1 MQAEAVRGEVHLGPR
16 KKDSRIEAAGESP
29 EKLQRRDAPRRI
41 HEEVRDTD
49 RGRVGVGAPHR
60 VAGGGLLEADR
71 RRGVREPS
79 GGDPAR
85 HEDGARMGRSLAVVR
100 RLHRPAGGRRV
111 VDERESGRGEGV
123 ASVSRARREE
133 RVSFV
138 AEEGGREAA
147 HNRRRDVR
155 VQKQVAARGRERP
168 AAKREEGAVH
178 RLVREAREE
187 ELFGPR
193 RRRENACRHAAG
205 RGPSGHGRD
214 ERGDSA
220 AEGDVASGRRRDAL
234 RARADGEDRLGQ
246 GDGALALGEE
256 RAPERREESAR
267 GRLVRRRGRSE
278 RRRAVES
285 DRPRGAGPAARPCPA
300 EDESRFE
307 RKAVHGLGRGSRER
321 GAPRPEEAQREAALG
336 DDRQPRALRVLDELD
351 RHPAALVSFGGLASR
366 GVAPRIREQALEQP
380 VASGAHERPRTAVR
394 PRMRMAGDAPPTA
407 TPSPPLTQRPSPF
420 AGCETSPLSVWS

>member
-16 KKDSRIEAAGESP
+16 EKDSRVEAAGESP
-29 EKLQRRDAPRRI
+29 EKLQRRDTPRRI

-49 RGRVGVGAPHR
+49 RGRIGVGAPHR
-60 VAGGGLLEADR
+60 VAGRRLFEADR

-85 HEDGARMGRSLAVVR
+85 HENGARMGRSLAVVR

-111 VDERESGRGEGV
+111 VDEGESGRGEGV

-133 RVSFV
+133 RISLV
-138 AEEGGREAA
+138 AEEGGRETA
-147 HNRRRDVR
+147 HDRRRDVR
-155 VQKQVAARGRERP
+155 VQEQVAARRRERP

-193 RRRENACRHAAG
+193 RRREHARRYAAG

-234 RARADGEDRLGQ
+234 GTRADGEDRLRQ
-246 GDGALALGEE
+246 GDGALALGKE
-256 RAPERREESAR
+256 RAPEGREESAR

-278 RRRAVES
+278 RRDAVES
-285 DRPRGAGPAARPCPA
+285 DRPCGAGPAARPCPA
-300 EDESRFE
+300 EDESCFE
-307 RKAVHGLGRGSRER
+307 RKAVGGFRRGRRER
-321 GAPRPEEAQREAALG
+321 GAPRPEEAQREAPLG
-336 DDRQPRALRVLDELD
+336 NDRQPRALRVLDELD
-351 RHPAALVSFGGLASR
+351 RRPATLVSFCRFAR
-366 GVAPRIREQALEQP
+366 RRVATRLREQALEQP
-380 VASGAHERPRTAVR
+380 IPSGAHARPRTAVR

-420 AGCETSPLSVWS
+420 AGCETSPLSG